1 MLTDFRKLL
10 DAVAVRAGW
19 KAGEIRSKMFR
30 HTYCAARLQTVDQ
43 GAPVSTYTVAREMG
57 HGGEA
62 MVRRVYGHLGQVRHR
77 AEAVEYRVEQH
88 AAKLGG
94 RHRSSVVELSIRNRA
109 VVGSNPTGGSVFS
122 ALLLAFRRLPFPA
135 PARVELLI
143 DTPFDRGYSSGAQPQ
158 GSTFMTAQPPR
169 PSVPRSSFAAAL
181 KDYTFIRPGIAV
193 SVSAACLIAAL
204 IIGVF
209 LISSL
214 KRATAIV
221 DVARRTVFTLH
232 GYNAALQT
240 WQQLVVTEDPELKKP
255 ESRALRDRIR
265 SALTGEL
272 QKLAAATQDA
282 SQRTLIETVIKGLQA
297 GNVGLNEAGR
307 QAMVVVL
314 ARQDEAML
322 EAVGVSQRAVLLSA
336 VLIAL
341 TVVAAGTLVVPMAWL
356 YIRFKR
362 GALIRVAA

>member
-1 MLTDFRKLL
+1 
-10 DAVAVRAGW
+10 
-19 KAGEIRSKMFR
+19 
-30 HTYCAARLQTVDQ
+30 
-43 GAPVSTYTVAREMG
+43 
-57 HGGEA
+57 
-62 MVRRVYGHLGQVRHR
+62 
-77 AEAVEYRVEQH
+77 
-88 AAKLGG
+88 
-94 RHRSSVVELSIRNRA
+94 
-109 VVGSNPTGGSVFS
+109 
-122 ALLLAFRRLPFPA
+122 
-135 PARVELLI
+135 
-143 DTPFDRGYSSGAQPQ
+143 
-158 GSTFMTAQPPR
+158 MTAQPPR

-193 SVSAACLIAAL
+193 SISAACLIAAL
-204 IIGVF
+204 VIGIF
-209 LISSL
+209 LIGSL

-232 GYNAALQT
+232 GYNAALET

-265 SALTGEL
+265 LALTGEL

-297 GNVGLNEAGR
+297 GNVGLDVAGR

-362 GALIRVAA
+362 GALIRFAA

>member
-1 MLTDFRKLL
+1 
-10 DAVAVRAGW
+10 
-19 KAGEIRSKMFR
+19 
-30 HTYCAARLQTVDQ
+30 
-43 GAPVSTYTVAREMG
+43 
-57 HGGEA
+57 
-62 MVRRVYGHLGQVRHR
+62 
-77 AEAVEYRVEQH
+77 
-88 AAKLGG
+88 
-94 RHRSSVVELSIRNRA
+94 
-109 VVGSNPTGGSVFS
+109 
-122 ALLLAFRRLPFPA
+122 
-135 PARVELLI
+135 
-143 DTPFDRGYSSGAQPQ
+143 
-158 GSTFMTAQPPR
+158 MTAQPPR

-193 SVSAACLIAAL
+193 SISAACLIAAL
-204 IIGVF
+204 VIGIF
-209 LISSL
+209 LIGSL

-232 GYNAALQT
+232 GYNAALET

-265 SALTGEL
+265 LALTGEL

-362 GALIRVAA
+362 GALIRFAA

>member
-1 MLTDFRKLL
+1 
-10 DAVAVRAGW
+10 
-19 KAGEIRSKMFR
+19 
-30 HTYCAARLQTVDQ
+30 
-43 GAPVSTYTVAREMG
+43 
-57 HGGEA
+57 
-62 MVRRVYGHLGQVRHR
+62 
-77 AEAVEYRVEQH
+77 
-88 AAKLGG
+88 
-94 RHRSSVVELSIRNRA
+94 
-109 VVGSNPTGGSVFS
+109 
-122 ALLLAFRRLPFPA
+122 
-135 PARVELLI
+135 
-143 DTPFDRGYSSGAQPQ
+143 
-158 GSTFMTAQPPR
+158 MTAQPPR

-193 SVSAACLIAAL
+193 SISAACLIAAV

-209 LISSL
+209 LIGSL
-214 KRATAIV
+214 KRA
-221 DVARRTVFTLH
+221 
-232 GYNAALQT
+232 
-240 WQQLVVTEDPELKKP
+240 
-255 ESRALRDRIR
+255 
-265 SALTGEL
+265 
-272 QKLAAATQDA
+272 
-282 SQRTLIETVIKGLQA
+282 TVIKGLQA

>member
-1 MLTDFRKLL
+1 
-10 DAVAVRAGW
+10 
-19 KAGEIRSKMFR
+19 
-30 HTYCAARLQTVDQ
+30 
-43 GAPVSTYTVAREMG
+43 
-57 HGGEA
+57 
-62 MVRRVYGHLGQVRHR
+62 
-77 AEAVEYRVEQH
+77 
-88 AAKLGG
+88 
-94 RHRSSVVELSIRNRA
+94 
-109 VVGSNPTGGSVFS
+109 
-122 ALLLAFRRLPFPA
+122 
-135 PARVELLI
+135 
-143 DTPFDRGYSSGAQPQ
+143 
-158 GSTFMTAQPPR
+158 MTAQAPR

-193 SVSAACLIAAL
+193 SIIA
-204 IIGVF
+204 VF
-209 LISSL
+209 LIGSL
-214 KRATAIV
+214 KRATVIV

-232 GYNAALQT
+232 GYNAALET
-240 WQQLVVTEDPELKKP
+240 WQQLVVSEDPELKKP

-265 SALTGEL
+265 LALTGEL

-297 GNVGLNEAGR
+297 GKVGLDEAGR

>member
-1 MLTDFRKLL
+1 
-10 DAVAVRAGW
+10 
-19 KAGEIRSKMFR
+19 
-30 HTYCAARLQTVDQ
+30 
-43 GAPVSTYTVAREMG
+43 
-57 HGGEA
+57 
-62 MVRRVYGHLGQVRHR
+62 
-77 AEAVEYRVEQH
+77 
-88 AAKLGG
+88 
-94 RHRSSVVELSIRNRA
+94 
-109 VVGSNPTGGSVFS
+109 
-122 ALLLAFRRLPFPA
+122 
-135 PARVELLI
+135 
-143 DTPFDRGYSSGAQPQ
+143 
-158 GSTFMTAQPPR
+158 MTAQPPR

-193 SVSAACLIAAL
+193 SISAACLIAAL
-204 IIGVF
+204 VIGIF
-209 LISSL
+209 LIGSL

-232 GYNAALQT
+232 GYNAALET

-265 SALTGEL
+265 LALTGEL

-297 GNVGLNEAGR
+297 GNVGLDEAGR

-356 YIRFKR
+356 YIRFER
-362 GALIRVAA
+362 GALIRFAA